1 MIDMSMG
8 PVHISAGP
16 SSNPSSMS
24 LSIILEVLE
33 KGNRVIWM
41 ARNIPDQRKIADILG
56 HLKESILKRM
66 IVIEFREN
74 LSEKFEDIKGILS
87 NLKKN
92 DLLIIDDWCENF
104 GRAKTKD
111 INLMEKLAESFDSF
125 RIIITSESYEDAS
138 GENKG
143 FQGFMFRGGKTIE
156 DSFRTVWI
164 SKINNQYQKILIL
177 DGENELVAESTRNGY
192 KLIN

>member
-92 DLLIIDDWCENF
+92 DLLIIEDWCEKI
-104 GRAKTKD
+104 GRAKSKD
-111 INLMEKLAESFDSF
+111 INLMERLAESFDNF

>member
-92 DLLIIDDWCENF
+92 DLLIIEDWCEKF
-104 GRAKTKD
+104 GRAKSKD
-111 INLMEKLAESFDSF
+111 INLMERLAESFDNF

-164 SKINNQYQKILIL
+164 SKINNQYQKILIS

>member
-56 HLKESILKRM
+56 HLNDSVLKRM
-66 IVIEFREN
+66 IVIEFRDN

-92 DLLIIDDWCENF
+92 DLLIIEDWCENF
-104 GRAKTKD
+104 GRAKSKD

>member
-66 IVIEFREN
+66 IVIE
-74 LSEKFEDIKGILS
+74 LS
-87 NLKKN
+87 
-92 DLLIIDDWCENF
+92 LIHI
-104 GRAKTKD
+104 
-111 INLMEKLAESFDSF
+111 
-125 RIIITSESYEDAS
+125 
-138 GENKG
+138 
-143 FQGFMFRGGKTIE
+143 
-156 DSFRTVWI
+156 
-164 SKINNQYQKILIL
+164 
-177 DGENELVAESTRNGY
+177 
-192 KLIN
+192 

>member
-66 IVIEFREN
+66 IVIEFRDN

-104 GRAKTKD
+104 GRAKTRD

>member
-92 DLLIIDDWCENF
+92 DLLIIEDWCEKF
-104 GRAKTKD
+104 GRAKSKD
-111 INLMEKLAESFDSF
+111 INLMERLAESFDNF

>member
-56 HLKESILKRM
+56 HLNESVLKRM

-92 DLLIIDDWCENF
+92 DLLIIEDWCENF
-104 GRAKTKD
+104 GRAKSKD

>member
-41 ARNIPDQRKIADILG
+41 TRNIPDQRKIADILG

-92 DLLIIDDWCENF
+92 DLLIIEDWCEKF
-104 GRAKTKD
+104 GRAKSKD

-164 SKINNQYQKILIL
+164 SKINNQYQKILIS

>member
-92 DLLIIDDWCENF
+92 DLLIIEDWCEKI
-104 GRAKTKD
+104 GRAKSKD
-111 INLMEKLAESFDSF
+111 INLMERLAESFDNF

-164 SKINNQYQKILIL
+164 SKINNQYQKILIS